1 MTRIS
6 LVFLVLLVW
15 TSHSSPVPGDDMYD
29 DDDADAV
36 GLDLDYDTDVP
47 VADDEDTNVSLSE
60 EGKQCLLQLIG
71 DCMTENGEN
80 SAACESLATNLE
92 ASFTLKLKDFDQYM
106 HLQNAAAEGDNLEDL
121 CNVPRDP
128 KAATPGDKKAQQNF
142 DKIKGRLYKVLDQ
155 LIKAYE
161 RRLALKSRQIRNKNR
176 QIRRL
181 NAQIKKLKSKLK
193 YSKNKAKEIIRVSTV

>member
-80 SAACESLATNLE
+80 SAACESLTTSLE
-92 ASFTLKLKDFDQYM
+92 VSFTLNLKDFDQYM
-106 HLQNAAAEGDNLEDL
+106 HL
-121 CNVPRDP
+121 
-128 KAATPGDKKAQQNF
+128 
-142 DKIKGRLYKVLDQ
+142 
-155 LIKAYE
+155 
-161 RRLALKSRQIRNKNR
+161 
-176 QIRRL
+176 
-181 NAQIKKLKSKLK
+181 
-193 YSKNKAKEIIRVSTV
+193 